1 MFDLMGSICIVGAS
15 VCVLWQRKRENRR
28 KSETFMDLMQA
39 LRCLAEGI
47 RLGRIPLP
55 DLLKNIAEGCRAD
68 TACFFKR
75 ISVALHEERNVV
87 EAWRIAAKDLPL
99 GETEQKVVSE
109 ISESLRSDE
118 AGICKSMWAAID
130 SLATYKN
137 SWDMQRREEE
147 RRISAI
153 YVSGALLLV
162 ILLI

>member
-15 VCVLWQRKRENRR
+15 VCILWQRKKENRR

-39 LRCLAEGI
+39 LRCLAEEI
-47 RLGRIPLP
+47 RLSRIPLP
-55 DLLKNIAEGCRAD
+55 DLLENVAEGCGTD
-68 TACFFKR
+68 TARFFKQV
-75 ISVALHEERNVV
+75 SVVLYEGRNVV
-87 EAWRIAAKDLPL
+87 DAWRIAAKDLPL
-99 GETEQKVVSE
+99 GETEQMVVSE

-147 RRISAI
+147 RRISAM

>member
-15 VCVLWQRKRENRR
+15 VSMLWQRKRENRR

-99 GETEQKVVSE
+99 
-109 ISESLRSDE
+109 IID
-118 AGICKSMWAAID
+118 IAAICPKLPHFTPLYIEPCACET
-130 SLATYKN
+130 SSIT
-137 SWDMQRREEE
+137 
-147 RRISAI
+147 
-153 YVSGALLLV
+153 
-162 ILLI
+162 